1 MGGTI
6 PGREPFRHAAV
17 NLVKNCLQKALTV
30 PQKYSNII
38 ITTRKGEDTSLMS
51 DDTQKDLFPESSL
64 QPGSDSKRPPIS
76 NEASIQ
82 AALGVFETHMRDE
95 GFSIN
100 TMKAFSSDVRLLGQ
114 YLGVGQSIGEIGT
127 KNLNDFLLWLLNE
140 RGVPCSPKSY
150 ARRVTT
156 LKVFFGWLH
165 ESGVLDYDPSSA
177 VIQRTVTSP
186 LPELPT
192 DDQIAAALVQTQL
205 TRIGEGVRK
214 PDARPHLLLNLL
226 LKTGIKKSE
235 AMGIVPNHIDRSEP
249 EQPML
254 FIRYANP
261 RLRYKERKLFLD
273 SSWLETLDEYMEQF
287 QPLDTLFTC
296 TARNLEYI
304 LTDVGSAV
312 GLHQGLL
319 SFENLR
325 WVSALRD
332 WEAGVEKDDIRQ
344 KLGLSKVTWRET
356 KSKLTKLAKKREEQ
370 NS

>member
-1 MGGTI
+1 M
-6 PGREPFRHAAV
+6 
-17 NLVKNCLQKALTV
+17 NND
-30 PQKYSNII
+30 PQ
-38 ITTRKGEDTSLMS
+38 R
-51 DDTQKDLFPESSL
+51 DLFPEETL
-64 QPGSDSKRPPIS
+64 VTEANQKRPPIS
-76 NEASIQ
+76 QEASLQ
-82 AALGVFETHMRDE
+82 AALGVFEIHMRDE

-100 TMKAFSSDVRLLGQ
+100 TMKAFSSDVRLLGK
-114 YLGVGQSIGEIGT
+114 YLGVGQPVGEIGT
-127 KNLNDFLLWLLNE
+127 KNLNDFLDWLLNE

-165 ESGVLDYDPSSA
+165 DSGVLADDPSSA

-186 LPELPT
+186 LPVLPSE
-192 DDQIAAALVQTQL
+192 DQIADSLTQTL
-205 TRIGEGVRK
+205 SIRNGEGVKK
-214 PDARPHLLLNLL
+214 PDARPHLLLTLL

-235 AMGIVPNHIDRSEP
+235 AMTVVPNHIDRSDP
-249 EQPML
+249 DQPML

-261 RLRYKERKLFLD
+261 RLRYKERKLYLD
-273 SSWLETLDEYMEQF
+273 PSWLETLDEYLDQYR
-287 QPLDTLFTC
+287 PSDTLFTC

-304 LTDVGSAV
+304 LTDAGEAV

-332 WEAGVEKDDIRQ
+332 WDAGVEKDDIRQ

-356 KSKLTKLAKKREEQ
+356 KSKLTKLAAQREARQ
-370 NS
+370 K

>member
-1 MGGTI
+1 M
-6 PGREPFRHAAV
+6 EP
-17 NLVKNCLQKALTV
+17 N
-30 PQKYSNII
+30 
-38 ITTRKGEDTSLMS
+38 M
-51 DDTQKDLFPESSL
+51 DDTAQRDLFPENSRQSS
-64 QPGSDSKRPPIS
+64 PDGKRLPIS
-76 NEASIQ
+76 SEASIQ

-100 TMKAFSSDVRLLGQ
+100 TMKAFTSDVRLLGK
-114 YLGVGQSIGEIGT
+114 YLGVGQPIGEIGT
-127 KNLNDFLLWLLNE
+127 KNLNDFLDWLLND
-140 RGVPCSPKSY
+140 RGIPCSPKSY

-165 ESGVLDYDPSSA
+165 EAGVLANDPSSA

-186 LPELPT
+186 LPDLPT
-192 DDQIAAALVQTQL
+192 EEQIAAALVQSEAI
-205 TRIGEGVRK
+205 RSGEATRK
-214 PDARPHLLLNLL
+214 PDARPHLLLALL

-235 AMGIVPNHIDRSEP
+235 AMGIVPNHIDRTEAGR
-249 EQPML
+249 PML

-273 SSWLETLDEYMEQF
+273 SSWLNVLDEYIEQY
-287 QPLDTLFTC
+287 QPTDTLFTC

-312 GLHQGLL
+312 GLKQGLL

-332 WEAGVEKDDIRQ
+332 WESGVEKDDIRQ

-356 KSKLTKLAKKREEQ
+356 KSKLSKLAKKREEQ
-370 NS
+370 ES

>member
-1 MGGTI
+1 M
-6 PGREPFRHAAV
+6 
-17 NLVKNCLQKALTV
+17 NND
-30 PQKYSNII
+30 PQ
-38 ITTRKGEDTSLMS
+38 R
-51 DDTQKDLFPESSL
+51 DLFPEETL
-64 QPGSDSKRPPIS
+64 VTEAKQKRPPIS
-76 NEASIQ
+76 QEASLQ
-82 AALGVFETHMRDE
+82 AALGVFEIHMRDE

-100 TMKAFSSDVRLLGQ
+100 TMKAFSSDVRLLGK
-114 YLGVGQSIGEIGT
+114 YLGVGQPVGEIGT
-127 KNLNDFLLWLLNE
+127 KNLNDFLDWLLNE

-165 ESGVLDYDPSSA
+165 DSGVLADDPSSA

-186 LPELPT
+186 LPVLPSE
-192 DDQIAAALVQTQL
+192 DQIADSLTQTL
-205 TRIGEGVRK
+205 SIRNGEGVKK
-214 PDARPHLLLNLL
+214 PDARPHLLLTLL

-235 AMGIVPNHIDRSEP
+235 AMTVVPNHIDRSDP
-249 EQPML
+249 DQPML

-261 RLRYKERKLFLD
+261 RLRYKERKLYLD
-273 SSWLETLDEYMEQF
+273 PSWLETLDEYLDQYR
-287 QPLDTLFTC
+287 PSDTLFTC

-304 LTDVGSAV
+304 LTDVGEAV

-332 WEAGVEKDDIRQ
+332 WDAGVEKDDIRQ

-356 KSKLTKLAKKREEQ
+356 KSKLTKLAAQREDRQ
-370 NS
+370 K

>member
-1 MGGTI
+1 MND
-6 PGREPFRHAAV
+6 PAQR
-17 NLVKNCLQKALTV
+17 
-30 PQKYSNII
+30 
-38 ITTRKGEDTSLMS
+38 
-51 DDTQKDLFPESSL
+51 DLFPEEL
-64 QPGSDSKRPPIS
+64 QQTGSDNKRPPIS
-76 NEASIQ
+76 KEASIQ

-95 GFSIN
+95 GFSVN
-100 TMKAFSSDVRLLGQ
+100 TMKAFSSDVRLLGK
-114 YLGVGQSIGEIGT
+114 YLGVGQPIGEIGT
-127 KNLNDFLLWLLNE
+127 KNLNDFLDWLLNE
-140 RGVPCSPKSY
+140 RGIPCSPKSY

-156 LKVFFGWLH
+156 LKVLFGWLH

-192 DDQIAAALVQTQL
+192 ENQIAAALVQAQMIL
-205 TRIGEGVRK
+205 NGEAVRK
-214 PDARPHLLLNLL
+214 ADARPHLLLNLL

-235 AMGIVPNHIDRSEP
+235 AMGIVPNHIDRSDE
-249 EQPML
+249 EQPIL

-273 SSWLETLDEYMEQF
+273 ASWLETLDEYMAQY
-287 QPLDTLFTC
+287 QPSDTLFTC

-304 LTDVGSAV
+304 LTDVGSAA
-312 GLHQGLL
+312 GLRQGLL

-332 WEAGVEKDDIRQ
+332 WTAGVEKDDIRQ

-356 KSKLTKLAKKREEQ
+356 KSKLAKLAKRREEQ
-370 NS
+370 TT

>member
-1 MGGTI
+1 MTD
-6 PGREPFRHAAV
+6 AA
-17 NLVKNCLQKALTV
+17 Q
-30 PQKYSNII
+30 
-38 ITTRKGEDTSLMS
+38 R
-51 DDTQKDLFPESSL
+51 DLFPDETL
-64 QPGSDSKRPPIS
+64 TSDLEKKRPPIS
-76 NEASIQ
+76 REASIQ

-100 TMKAFSSDVRLLGQ
+100 TMKAFSSDIRLLGK
-114 YLGVGQSIGEIGT
+114 YLGVGQPVGDIGT
-127 KNLNDFLLWLLNE
+127 KNLNDFLDWLLND

-165 ESGVLDYDPSSA
+165 EVGVLGDDPSAA
-177 VIQRTVTSP
+177 VVQRTVTSP
-186 LPELPT
+186 LPDLPT
-192 DDQIAAALVQTQL
+192 EDQIADAIVQTQAI
-205 TRIGEGVRK
+205 RDGERGK
-214 PDARPHLLLNLL
+214 KQDARPHLLLSLL

-235 AMGIVPNHIDRSEP
+235 AMGIVPNHIDRSETT
-249 EQPML
+249 QPML
-254 FIRYANP
+254 FVRYANP
-261 RLRYKERKLFLD
+261 RLRYKERKLHLD
-273 SSWLETLDEYMEQF
+273 PAWLEILDEYMEQYR
-287 QPLDTLFTC
+287 PTDTLFTC

-304 LTDVGSAV
+304 LTDIGEAV

-356 KSKLTKLAKKREEQ
+356 KSKLTKLAKRREEQ
-370 NS
+370 D

>member
-1 MGGTI
+1 MND
-6 PGREPFRHAAV
+6 AA
-17 NLVKNCLQKALTV
+17 Q
-30 PQKYSNII
+30 
-38 ITTRKGEDTSLMS
+38 R
-51 DDTQKDLFPESSL
+51 DLFPEDAI
-64 QPGSDSKRPPIS
+64 PTDIENKRPPIS
-76 NEASIQ
+76 SEASIQ

-100 TMKAFSSDVRLLGQ
+100 TMKAFSSDVRLLGK
-114 YLGVGQSIGEIGT
+114 YLGVGQPVGEIGT
-127 KNLNDFLLWLLNE
+127 KNLNDFLDWLLNE

-165 ESGVLDYDPSSA
+165 ESGVLADDPSSA
-177 VIQRTVTSP
+177 VVQRTVTSP

-192 DDQIAAALVQTQL
+192 EDQIADALVQTEAI
-205 TRIGEGVRK
+205 RNGEGVK
-214 PDARPHLLLNLL
+214 KADARPHLLLNLL

-235 AMGIVPNHIDRSEP
+235 AMGIVPNHIDRSE
-249 EQPML
+249 EAVPML

-261 RLRYKERKLFLD
+261 RLRYKERKLYLD
-273 SSWLETLDEYMEQF
+273 SAWLETLDEYMEQYR
-287 QPLDTLFTC
+287 PADTLFTC

-304 LTDVGSAV
+304 LTDVGGAV

-356 KSKLTKLAKKREEQ
+356 RTKLTKLAKQREEK